1 MSNGLPHE
9 PGSWEPSC
17 RFEGLH
23 RIDDK
28 DDSDELLDKTQ
39 YGRLIYVAGLA
50 PSFSVNSITSGQ
62 GMERQMMTV

>member
-1 MSNGLPHE
+1 MAFHMNQGVGNL
-9 PGSWEPSC
+9 
-17 RFEGLH
+17 RVDFEGLH